1 MNVFIKKIKEKITI
15 SHEEELFL
23 QEIIKEKHYKR
34 NTFFIKPTQVCS
46 KIGFVENGAFR
57 VFNID
62 VHGTEMT
69 NWLIIDNDI
78 ITEIFSFIK
87 QTPSQ
92 EYIQS
97 LEDTTIYY
105 ITFNDLEMVYK
116 KIPDFHIFIKLTY
129 EDILVDLKQNIFA
142 NIHKTATERYE
153 TLLATKPQLFQQISL
168 KYIASFLGMTDS
180 TLSRIRNKK

>member
-34 NTFFIKPTQVCS
+34 NAFFIKPTQVCS

-78 ITEIFSFIK
+78 ITLDSSEKKK
-87 QTPSQ
+87 QTR
-92 EYIQS
+92 
-97 LEDTTIYY
+97 
-105 ITFNDLEMVYK
+105 
-116 KIPDFHIFIKLTY
+116 
-129 EDILVDLKQNIFA
+129 LKAQTN
-142 NIHKTATERYE
+142 
-153 TLLATKPQLFQQISL
+153 
-168 KYIASFLGMTDS
+168 FL
-180 TLSRIRNKK
+180 